1 MKYDIRKKIEELVTT
16 YDSVV
21 KQVNIDQ
28 NFVMGI

>member
-1 MKYDIRKKIEELVTT
+1 MKYDKTKKIEELVTT